1 MRFPEHVPCSMK
13 RSRSQIAKSFSYT
26 PALTPPQEP
35 HMTRIMTRTFF
46 PVGNGIF
53 CLERFENRHAVVY
66 DCGSA
71 SKRVIKRRVDELA
84 DRNGIDGIDVIDYV
98 FVSHFHEDH
107 VNGLPALLEKFDVR
121 RVIMPLMS
129 EEDRYLLWLGRQLR
143 KPQPNVIPDFDSGD
157 FVDKLILDPVGT
169 VRRYNEG
176 TEASFVEPPVERA
189 SRNIAPTENAGERP
203 FRVSGMPKTQEAQ
216 QNRVIKGEIT
226 LKAGGPGKCWRYAP
240 FTIRYAE
247 KSDKLKQG
255 LAELGIESDTDI
267 VNYVERR
274 GHKDI
279 KDVYKKVTGGQL
291 NLYSMAVYSH
301 SPRTDLRQR
310 AEPCAAGTSW
320 YRERI
325 ANRELKAPCLY
336 LGDYEAKEDENWNS
350 LDGHL
355 RAKANWSSLDGL
367 GCLQVPHHG
376 SHRNFTGTNSSRRA
390 SCPSSPRALAVTTRR
405 TRCS

>member
-1 MRFPEHVPCSMK
+1 M
-13 RSRSQIAKSFSYT
+13 
-26 PALTPPQEP
+26 
-35 HMTRIMTRTFF
+35 
-46 PVGNGIF
+46 
-53 CLERFENRHAVVY
+53 
-66 DCGSA
+66 
-71 SKRVIKRRVDELA
+71 
-84 DRNGIDGIDVIDYV
+84 
-98 FVSHFHEDH
+98 
-107 VNGLPALLEKFDVR
+107 
-121 RVIMPLMS
+121 
-129 EEDRYLLWLGRQLR
+129 
-143 KPQPNVIPDFDSGD
+143 
-157 FVDKLILDPVGT
+157 
-169 VRRYNEG
+169 
-176 TEASFVEPPVERA
+176 
-189 SRNIAPTENAGERP
+189 
-203 FRVSGMPKTQEAQ
+203 
-216 QNRVIKGEIT
+216 
-226 LKAGGPGKCWRYAP
+226 
-240 FTIRYAE
+240 
-247 KSDKLKQG
+247 
-255 LAELGIESDTDI
+255 AELGIESDTDI